1 MGWRNTHKSTV
12 VFTSSVPLLQAI
24 PLVEVFLCHRSCKPC
39 CGRSCDSH
47 LSRICNTNTYRH
59 SIVQQIR
66 SSTWKGQ
73 RGSEANKRQQ
83 WAKHI
88 KHDKRRFKLHP
99 GCNLCNSSLVEVHF
113 ASFPSIFFS
122 SAACWGSSY
131 FSSPFAAPP
140 SPCDGWTPWKRVK
153 SDVLRVTWP
162 IWSKLD
168 YIVWIYCNIL
178 TWSYNWILHDFLIY
192 LYLQSC
198 DLRSLYQ

>member
-1 MGWRNTHKSTV
+1 MKFYVWVDATPISLLLFSPVRCLFFRPFLSWRSFCVTG
-12 VFTSSVPLLQAI
+12 LQ
-24 PLVEVFLCHRSCKPC
+24 PC

-73 RGSEANKRQQ
+73 RGSEANKSQQ

-88 KHDKRRFKLHP
+88 KHDKRPKTASRLQPLQF
-99 GCNLCNSSLVEVHF
+99 SLVEVHF

-122 SAACWGSSY
+122 SAACWGLSY

-153 SDVLRVTWP
+153 SDVWRVTWP
-162 IWSKLD
+162 IWSKLTILCE
-168 YIVWIYCNIL
+168 YIAYF
-178 TWSYNWILHDFLIY
+178 TWSYNWILHDFLIGCGWISNLFSY
-192 LYLQSC
+192 
-198 DLRSLYQ
+198 